1 MVDNLYSLVEVVLGT
16 SLLLWGV
23 ALVIHVKSA
32 QTMIDFIVDDNYS
45 PIFTYIVA
53 SVFLSGGLAIV
64 WIHNEWVFDFPVIV
78 TLIGWVWTIKC
89 FLWLI
94 IPGTLRKVLKTLQ
107 PFLKNHW
114 FIRGY
119 GAFIA
124 VLGKLIIFSYVNG
137 GSLL

>member
-23 ALVIHVKSA
+23 ALVIHVQSA
-32 QTMIDFIVDDNYS
+32 QAFIDYVVDDDS
-45 PIFTYIVA
+45 SSVLTYIVA
-53 SVFLSGGLAIV
+53 AMFLSWGLAVV

-78 TLIGWVWTIKC
+78 TLIGWIWTIKC

-94 IPGTLRKVLKTLQ
+94 IPKYLRKVLKTVQ
-107 PFLKNHW
+107 PVLKNHW

-124 VLGKLIIFSYVNG
+124 ILGGLIVLSYING
-137 GSLL
+137 ALL

>member
-1 MVDNLYSLVEVVLGT
+1 MVDNLYSLVEVVLGS
-16 SLLLWGV
+16 SLLLWGA

-32 QTMIDFIVDDNYS
+32 QAVIDFIVDDDS
-45 PIFTYIVA
+45 SVLLTYIVA
-53 SVFLSGGLAIV
+53 AVFLTWGLAII

-78 TLIGWVWTIKC
+78 TLIGWIWTIKC
-89 FLWLI
+89 FLWLV
-94 IPGTLRKVLKTLQ
+94 IPGFLRKVLKILQ
-107 PFLKNHW
+107 PYLKNHW

-119 GAFIA
+119 GVFIA

>member
-16 SLLLWGV
+16 SFFLWGV
-23 ALVIHVKSA
+23 ALIIHVKSA
-32 QTMIDFIVDDNYS
+32 QAAIDFIMDDESSNVLIYLM
-45 PIFTYIVA
+45 A
-53 SVFLSGGLAIV
+53 ALFLSWGLAII

-94 IPGTLRKVLKTLQ
+94 IPGPLKKGLKVLY
-107 PFLKNHW
+107 PVLKNHW
-114 FIRGY
+114 FLRGY

-124 VLGKLIIFSYVNG
+124 VLGALIIFSYLNG
-137 GSLL
+137 GTLL

>member
-23 ALVIHVKSA
+23 ALVIHVKPA
-32 QTMIDFIVDDNYS
+32 QAMIDFIVDDQYS

-53 SVFLSGGLAIV
+53 AVFLSGGLAIV

>member
-32 QTMIDFIVDDNYS
+32 QAVIDFIVDDNYS
-45 PIFTYIVA
+45 PILTYIVA

-89 FLWLI
+89 FLWLV

>member
-45 PIFTYIVA
+45 PIMTYIVA

-78 TLIGWVWTIKC
+78 TLIGWAWTIKC
-89 FLWLI
+89 FLWLV
-94 IPGTLRKVLKTLQ
+94 IPGTLRKVLKILQ
-107 PFLKNHW
+107 PYLKNHW

>member
-1 MVDNLYSLVEVVLGT
+1 MVDNLYSLVEVVLGS
-16 SLLLWGV
+16 SLLLWGL
-23 ALVIHVKSA
+23 ALVIHVKPA
-32 QTMIDFIVDDNYS
+32 QTVIDFIMDDS
-45 PIFTYIVA
+45 SELFTYVVA
-53 SVFLSGGLAIV
+53 AVFLTWGLAIV

-78 TLIGWVWTIKC
+78 TLIGWIWTIKC

-94 IPGTLRKVLKTLQ
+94 IPGLLRKALKPLQ

-119 GAFIA
+119 GVFIA
-124 VLGKLIIFSYVNG
+124 LLGKLIIFSYVNG

>member
-23 ALVIHVKSA
+23 ALIIHVKSA
-32 QTMIDFIVDDNYS
+32 QTVVDFIVNDDDS
-45 PIFTYIVA
+45 TVLIYIVA
-53 SVFLSGGLAIV
+53 AVFLSGGLAIV

-78 TLIGWVWTIKC
+78 TLIGWIWTIKC
-89 FLWLI
+89 FLWLV
-94 IPGTLRKVLKTLQ
+94 IPGTLKKVLKIFQ

-114 FIRGY
+114 LIRGY

-124 VLGKLIIFSYVNG
+124 VFGRFNCFLVC
-137 GSLL
+137 

>member
-32 QTMIDFIVDDNYS
+32 QAMIDFIVDDKYS
-45 PIFTYIVA
+45 SIFTYIVA

-78 TLIGWVWTIKC
+78 TLIGWIWTIKC
-89 FLWLI
+89 FLWLV